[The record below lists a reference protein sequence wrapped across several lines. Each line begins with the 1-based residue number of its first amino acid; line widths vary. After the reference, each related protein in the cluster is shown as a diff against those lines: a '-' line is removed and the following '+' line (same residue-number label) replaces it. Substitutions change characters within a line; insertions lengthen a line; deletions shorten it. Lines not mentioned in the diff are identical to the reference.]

1 MACVKNRYVIAE
13 NSAGL
18 LCYTNRIMSL
28 FTRIKGP
35 CYVLQDLYP
44 GKNDNQEQY
53 LINK

>member
-1 MACVKNRYVIAE
+1 MGILIILFDGRRYFLKNMACVKNRYVIAE

-35 CYVLQDLYP
+35 CHVL
-44 GKNDNQEQY
+44 
-53 LINK
+53 